1 MRKLGMKDLL
11 VIVLGAFIN
20 LFVWHDQNTRVG
32 VLLFFCAAY
41 AHDPRENAVGDG
53 CPVRDG
59 LCTTDDFFYKIYR
72 IDNDGD
78 GHGSCFEKMA
88 AGRADTGG
96 YVWSDGVDD
105 GDSRRRL
112 WPGLRGRLAAAYVGH
127 TAGIG
132 NGTGSGICV
141 LLAVCRHDRLDE
153 GLAPC
158 RKEEYADE
166 RRSDDHQKSAACIF
180 GIFQKIISVL

>member
-1 MRKLGMKDLL
+1 
-11 VIVLGAFIN
+11 
-20 LFVWHDQNTRVG
+20 
-32 VLLFFCAAY
+32 
-41 AHDPRENAVGDG
+41 
-53 CPVRDG
+53 
-59 LCTTDDFFYKIYR
+59 
-72 IDNDGD
+72 
-78 GHGSCFEKMA
+78 MA

-132 NGTGSGICV
+132 IGTGSGICV

-153 GLAPC
+153 GLASC

-166 RRSDDHQKSAACIF
+166 RRNDDHQKSAACFF
-180 GIFQKIISVL
+180 GIFQKIIPVL

>member
-20 LFVWHDQNTRVG
+20 LFVWHDRNPVG
-32 VLLFFCAAY
+32 VAFFCAAY
-41 AHDPRENAVGDG
+41 ALIPGKMLLAMAALFGMAYAL
-53 CPVRDG
+53 PM
-59 LCTTDDFFYKIYR
+59 TSFI
-72 IDNDGD
+72 
-78 GHGSCFEKMA
+78 SCFEKMA

-132 NGTGSGICV
+132 IGTGSGICV

-153 GLAPC
+153 GLASC
-158 RKEEYADE
+158 RKEECADE
-166 RRSDDHQKSAACIF
+166 RRSDDHQKSAACFF
-180 GIFQKIISVL
+180 GIFQKIIPVL

>member
-20 LFVWHDQNTRVG
+20 LFVWHDRNPVG
-32 VLLFFCAAY
+32 VAFFCAAY
-41 AHDPRENAVGDG
+41 ALIPGKMLLAMAALFGMAYALPMTSFIRYT
-53 CPVRDG
+53 G
-59 LCTTDDFFYKIYR
+59 LITTVMA
-72 IDNDGD
+72 
-78 GHGSCFEKMA
+78 MA

-132 NGTGSGICV
+132 IGTGSGICV
-141 LLAVCRHDRLDE
+141 LLAVCRYDRLDE
-153 GLAPC
+153 GLASC

-166 RRSDDHQKSAACIF
+166 RRSDDHQKSAACFF
-180 GIFQKIISVL
+180 GIFQKIIPVL

>member
-20 LFVWHDQNTRVG
+20 LFVWHDRNPVG
-32 VLLFFCAAY
+32 VAFFCAAY
-41 AHDPRENAVGDG
+41 ALIPGKMLLA
-53 CPVRDG
+53 
-59 LCTTDDFFYKIYR
+59 
-72 IDNDGD
+72 
-78 GHGSCFEKMA
+78 MA
-88 AGRADTGG
+88 ALFGMAYALPMTSFIRYTGLITTVMAMAAVLKKWRPGRADTGG

-132 NGTGSGICV
+132 IGTGSGICV

-153 GLAPC
+153 GLASC

-166 RRSDDHQKSAACIF
+166 RRNDDHQKSAACFF
-180 GIFQKIISVL
+180 GIFQKIIPVL